1 MEQGLQPQVDRAI
14 RLSPTQP
21 GGVAYCECAAVEEE
35 DVSAL
40 ATEGQEGDTAAP
52 ALKNLQRGVARGKGT
67 VLEARLLLCI
77 PQTNTPVRAMNIIMV

>member
-52 ALKNLQRGVARGKGT
+52 ALKNLQRGVAGGKGT

>member
-14 RLSPTQP
+14 RLGPIQP